1 MATFSSMTE
10 EVLGHLRAYTA
21 DQDRKTYLT
30 SSITAADTTFV
41 AANAEYLSEG
51 LAEIEDEL
59 VEIATVDT
67 TSGTATLFPWGRGQ
81 GGTTAAAHGANVRV
95 SISPRWPR
103 GQVKNKINET
113 ILSLWPDLY
122 VVTTDT
128 SLITSAST
136 ITYSLPANCRRV
148 LDVRYEVAGPED
160 YWQGVRTWRVD
171 NAAETTQHPTG
182 VAIDIPEWMSSGRTL
197 KITYAAE
204 PQPLVNDADNFTT
217 VSGLPASC
225 VDLVTLGA
233 ASKLVISAD
242 LARTQMFSIEHNDQN
257 PTQPAGAASNASKYL
272 MQLYQVRLQQ
282 ERDKLF
288 DRYPMQQRRV
298 WA

>member
-1 MATFSSMTE
+1 MATFSSLAE
-10 EVLGHLRAYTA
+10 EVLGHLRAYTS

-30 SSITAADTTFV
+30 TSINATDTTFL

-67 TSGTATLFPWGRGQ
+67 TSGTATLFPWGRGA
-81 GGTTAAAHGANVRV
+81 GGSTAVAHGPNVRV
-95 SISPRWPR
+95 SIAPRWPR

-113 ILSLWPDLY
+113 VLSLWPDLF
-122 VVTTDT
+122 VVVSDT
-128 SLITSAST
+128 SLITSST
-136 ITYSLPANCRRV
+136 SLTYTLPADCRRV
-148 LDVRYEVAGPED
+148 LDVKYEVPGPED

-171 NAAETTQHPTG
+171 NAADTTQHPTG
-182 VAIDIPEWMSSGRTL
+182 VAIDIPEWMYGGRSL
-197 KITYAAE
+197 KVTYARE
-204 PQPLVNDADNFTT
+204 PTPMVNDADDFVTT
-217 VSGLPASC
+217 TGLPVSC

-242 LARTQMFSIEHNDQN
+242 LARTQMFNIEHNDQN
-257 PTQPAGAASNASKYL
+257 QTQPAGAASNASKYL

-282 ERDKLF
+282 ERDKLY